1 MPASLPL
8 RLALATSVLVP
19 GIHPDDGYL
28 AACLRARGVEPVAC
42 VWNDPAV
49 DWAGFDAVLVR
60 STWDYFQ
67 HYAAFL
73 RWLDRLPV
81 PLINDRALVR
91 WNSDKRYLLDL
102 AGHGV
107 DIIPTRLAAA
117 AELPACTRAMAG
129 QELIVKPT
137 VSGTAWHTVRG
148 RPGEPAFQAALAAL
162 PPDFSYLVQPF
173 LAEVLEEG
181 EWSLLFFGGHY
192 SHAVIKRPAAGD
204 FRVQSDF
211 GGTSQLAEPP
221 GHVLASAQRAL
232 AATAALG
239 HADIAYARVD
249 GVVAGGGFRLMELEM
264 IEPYLHL
271 GVRPEAAERFAAQL
285 CERLAGQQTGRS
297 ELARV

>member
-1 MPASLPL
+1 MSASPRF
-8 RLALATSVLVP
+8 RLALATSALVP
-19 GIHPDDGYL
+19 GIHSDDAHF

-60 STWDYFQ
+60 TTWDYFQ

-73 RWLDRLPV
+73 QWLDRLPV

-102 AGHGV
+102 AGQGV

-148 RPGEPAFQAALAAL
+148 HAGEAAFEAALAAL
-162 PPDFSYLVQPF
+162 PQGFSYLVQPF
-173 LAEVLEEG
+173 LAEVLDQG

-204 FRVQSDF
+204 FRVQGEF

-221 GHVLASAQRAL
+221 AHVLASARRAL
-232 AATAALG
+232 DATAALG
-239 HADIAYARVD
+239 HADVAYARVD
-249 GVVAGGGFRLMELEM
+249 GVVADGRFRLMELEM

-271 GVRPEAAERFAAQL
+271 GVRPDAAERFAAQV
-285 CERLAGQQTGRS
+285 CDRLANS
-297 ELARV
+297 AVAS

>member
-1 MPASLPL
+1 MPASPGF
-8 RLALATSVLVP
+8 RLAFATSVLVP
-19 GIHPDDGYL
+19 GIHPDDARL
-28 AACLRARGVEPVAC
+28 ADCLRERGIEPTAC

-49 DWAGFDAVLVR
+49 DWAGFDAVLMR
-60 STWDYFQ
+60 TTWDYFQ

-73 RWLDRLPV
+73 HWLDRLPV

-102 AGHGV
+102 AAQGV
-107 DIIPTRLAAA
+107 DIIPTRLATAA
-117 AELPACTRAMAG
+117 DLPACTRAMAG

-148 RPGEPAFQAALAAL
+148 RAGEPAFEAALAAL
-162 PPDFSYLVQPF
+162 PRDFRYLVQPF
-173 LAEVLEEG
+173 LPEVLGEG

-211 GGTSQLAEPP
+211 GGTSDLAEPP
-221 GHVLASAQRAL
+221 VHVLASAQRAL
-232 AATAALG
+232 AATASLG
-239 HADIAYARVD
+239 HTDIAYARVD
-249 GVVAGGGFRLMELEM
+249 GVVADGGFRLMELEM

-271 GVRPEAAERFAAQL
+271 GVRPDAAERFAAQL
-285 CERLAGQQTGRS
+285 GERLAGRAVAS
-297 ELARV
+297 